1 MEAKGKTGRITFDG
15 QYVTIIRDTFLA
27 RSTVG
32 KGEKRLHVGQI
43 SAVQWKP
50 AGLVN
55 GFIQFTVPGGNERR
69 SKFGSQT
76 NDAARDENSVVFTKK
91 QQPDF
96 EALRAALEQAIAQ
109 QYAPASPAS
118 RPSAASMAD
127 ELAKLAALL
136 QSGALSQEEFRQA
149 KAQLLGGA

>member
-1 MEAKGKTGRITFDG
+1 MEAKGKTGRITFEG
-15 QYVTIIRDTFLA
+15 QYVTIIRDTLLA
-27 RSTVG
+27 RSVVG

-50 AGLVN
+50 AGNLVN

-76 NDAARDENSVVFTKK
+76 NDAARDENSVVFTRK

-96 EALRAALEQAIAQ
+96 EALRGALEQAIEQ
-109 QYAPASPAS
+109 QHQPVAAPASPS
-118 RPSAASMAD
+118 SMAD
-127 ELAKLAALL
+127 ELAKLAALA
-136 QSGALSQEEFRQA
+136 QSGAITPDEFQRA
-149 KAQLLGGA
+149 KDRLLGG